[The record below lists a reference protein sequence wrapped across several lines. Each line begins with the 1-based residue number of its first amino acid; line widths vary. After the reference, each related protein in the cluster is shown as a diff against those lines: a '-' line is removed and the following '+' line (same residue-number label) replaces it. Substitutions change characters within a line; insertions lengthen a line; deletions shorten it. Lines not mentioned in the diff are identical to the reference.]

1 LTVAVVSIVLTCFS
15 GFLVFVGLIPCF
27 GWVNWTAIPLCAL
40 AVTSGLVGLFTDR
53 DPVTQR
59 MRGVLAHAFA
69 IGTGGLLILVA
80 IVRCAIGLG
89 TV

>member
-1 LTVAVVSIVLTCFS
+1 MAVVSIVLTFFS

-27 GWVNWTAIPLCAL
+27 GALNWVAIPLCGL
-40 AVTSGLVGLFTDR
+40 TVVSGLVGLFVDR
-53 DPVTQR
+53 HPVTQR

-69 IGTGGLLILVA
+69 IGTGSLLVLVA

-89 TV
+89 VL